1 MNYLKK
7 GQSITNPVFWK
18 RVQLCVALL
27 GVLLP
32 PITLLFP
39 AAQVIIDK
47 GVIAS
52 TLAAIAT
59 VNAYLTVAT
68 TDKIGI

>member
-1 MNYLKK
+1 MNFFKK
-7 GQSITNPVFWK
+7 GQSIKNPVFWK
-18 RVQLCVALL
+18 RVQLYTSIL

-32 PITLLFP
+32 TIAVFFP

-47 GVIAS
+47 GVITA

-59 VNAYLTVAT
+59 VNASLTVAT
-68 TDKIGI
+68 TDKIGL